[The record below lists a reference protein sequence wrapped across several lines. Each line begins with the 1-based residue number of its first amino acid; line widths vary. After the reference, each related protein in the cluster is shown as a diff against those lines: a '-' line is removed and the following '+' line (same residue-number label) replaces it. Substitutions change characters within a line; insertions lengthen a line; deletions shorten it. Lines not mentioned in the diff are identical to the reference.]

1 MRMLCPKCS
10 TWHFVLLNIIQ
21 VDVVH
26 QYSPSRFLCR
36 ALLPSSRS
44 TLLDSDPGFHI
55 LVLPHKLLSTTSRN
69 SQGQQNTLQVSKQP
83 GCKARVTAQ
92 VTLNRVHKA
101 PSTRPKHLQWLNCQ
115 VKVGVKKWGHTTIW
129 IQLCEIQIAKV
140 CIYLFFYF
148 KNHFL
153 SFPCSRP
160 LTNFLPSISVG
171 VALTSAAIGYK
182 EFQCFKYECL
192 SSVHPQIHTNRSK
205 LMFIANLTQVNI
217 TTTLYRIKK

>member
-1 MRMLCPKCS
+1 VATFLGTLLAHIHLADYQQSRGLSTGQLSSLSSPDLYHYMRMLCPKCS

-44 TLLDSDPGFHI
+44 TLLDSDPGFHM

-115 VKVGVKKWGHTTIW
+115 VKVGVKK
-129 IQLCEIQIAKV
+129 
-140 CIYLFFYF
+140 
-148 KNHFL
+148 
-153 SFPCSRP
+153 
-160 LTNFLPSISVG
+160 
-171 VALTSAAIGYK
+171 
-182 EFQCFKYECL
+182 
-192 SSVHPQIHTNRSK
+192 
-205 LMFIANLTQVNI
+205 
-217 TTTLYRIKK
+217 